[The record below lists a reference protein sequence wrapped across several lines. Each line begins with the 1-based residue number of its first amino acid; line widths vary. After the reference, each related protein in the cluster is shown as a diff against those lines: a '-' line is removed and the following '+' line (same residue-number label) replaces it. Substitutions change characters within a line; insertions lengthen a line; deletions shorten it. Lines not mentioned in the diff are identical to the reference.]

1 MAQDLMQ
8 DFDAHVPFSFA
19 AIPESPAWANRSARV
34 KRWFFIAFAESW
46 LAVLLFRL
54 KKRLRAA
61 GVPALPVVCDLISR
75 ALFRV
80 SIGNAVEIG
89 PGLMVTHG
97 NVVIDGRTRIGKHC
111 QINPW
116 VTIGLSNSRRY
127 GFSADGPTIGDEV
140 HIGTGAKILGPV
152 RVGDHA
158 RIGANAVVID
168 DVPANTTV
176 VGAPARVVGA
186 AASAAPSK
194 NGAAAD
200 AASGDGASGDE
211 ELVAHM
217 RQAIVDYKLRRQS
230 LRSLVD
236 TLNSSFEAGSDDLR
250 SAQQSVHDDLS
261 FLDAIAAVGGEESA
275 QVTAAVVE
283 VERVLLSAVVGAS
296 PG

>member
-1 MAQDLMQ
+1 MPGDLTQ

-19 AIPESPAWANRSARV
+19 AIPESPAWANRGARIR
-34 KRWFFIAFAESW
+34 RWFFIAFAESW
-46 LAVLLFRL
+46 LAILLFRL
-54 KKRLRAA
+54 KQRLRRAH
-61 GVPALPVVCDLISR
+61 VPALPVACDVLSR
-75 ALFRV
+75 ALFGV

-89 PGLMVTHG
+89 AGLMMTHG
-97 NVVIDGRTRIGKHC
+97 HVVIDGRTRIGKHC

-168 DVPANTTV
+168 DVPANVTV

-186 AASAAPSK
+186 GAPPQSI
-194 NGAAAD
+194 
-200 AASGDGASGDE
+200 DGTDE
-211 ELVAHM
+211 PLVAGM

-236 TLNSSFEAGSDDLR
+236 GLRGSFEIASPALQAAR
-250 SAQQSVHDDLS
+250 TQVRDDLS
-261 FLDAIAAVGGEESA
+261 FLDAIAEADAGDSA
-275 QVTAAVVE
+275 QVALAIDRIDAA
-283 VERVLLSAVVGAS
+283 LAASASKALAR
-296 PG
+296 

>member
-1 MAQDLMQ
+1 MADSLTQ

-46 LAVLLFRL
+46 LAVLLFRM
-54 KKRLRAA
+54 KKRLRGA
-61 GVPALPVVCDLISR
+61 GVPALPVVCDLVSR

-158 RIGANAVVID
+158 RIGANAVVVD

-186 AASAAPSK
+186 AATAAPSATVSK
-194 NGAAAD
+194 NGAVT
-200 AASGDGASGDE
+200 DE
-211 ELVAHM
+211 ALVAHM

-236 TLNSSFEAGSDDLR
+236 ALQSSFDSGSAELR
-250 SAQQSVHDDLS
+250 AAREGVRDDLS
-261 FLDAIAAVGGEESA
+261 FLDAIAEAGGEESA
-275 QVTAAVVE
+275 QVAAAVLE
-283 VERVLLSAVVGAS
+283 VERVLLSAGPQPGA
-296 PG
+296 